1 MRDSKQKRK
10 VTPMNYRKMALDLMD
25 PKEIEELKENGEL
38 ETFLSELETSA
49 ATTEKEYADEIAAR
63 VKSRN
68 AQEEIGHRGM
78 AAMIARELVTADISD
93 MLK

>member
-1 MRDSKQKRK
+1 
-10 VTPMNYRKMALDLMD
+10 MNYRKMALDLMD